1 MSYLVLGGTGTVGS
15 AVVRKLLG
23 RREEVRV
30 VTRSTEKGAALPP
43 GATAVVGDLQDPATF
58 AHMFDGA
65 ERIFLLN
72 GVVPTELQ
80 EGLAAVN
87 EARRVRASRVV
98 YLSVHNADKA
108 PHIPHFASKVGIE
121 RALAASGVPFTILR
135 PNNFYQNDYWYRD
148 AVLQYG
154 VYPQPLGRAGTSR
167 VDVRDI
173 ADAAVN
179 ALTGSGHE
187 GKTYALVGPDAWTG
201 ENTAAAYAAALGRA
215 VRYAGDDLD
224 EWSRQALQMLPA
236 WMVYDFRLMYAY
248 FQAHGLRA
256 TPRDLE
262 ETRAIVGGAP
272 RGFGDFVKET
282 VAQWT
287 AG

>member
-15 AVVRKLLG
+15 AVVRTLLG
-23 RREEVRV
+23 RRAEVRV
-30 VTRSTEKGAALPP
+30 VTRSAEKAASLPA
-43 GATAVVGDLQDPATF
+43 GATAVLGDLQDPATF
-58 AHMFDGA
+58 PRVFDGA

-98 YLSVHNADKA
+98 YLSVHNTDQA
-108 PHIPHFASKVGIE
+108 PHVPHLASKVAIE

-135 PNNFYQNDYWYRD
+135 PNNFYQNDYWFRE
-148 AVLQYG
+148 AILQYG
-154 VYPQPLGRAGTSR
+154 VYPQPLGRAGVSR

-179 ALTGSGHE
+179 ALTGTGHE
-187 GKTYALVGPDAWTG
+187 GKTYALAGPDSWTG
-201 ENTAAAYAAALGRA
+201 EGTAAAYADALGRV
-215 VRYAGDDLD
+215 VRYAGDDLV

-236 WMVYDFRLMYAY
+236 WMVYDFQLMYAH

-262 ETRAIVGGAP
+262 ETRTIVGRAP
-272 RGFGDFVKET
+272 RGFGEFVRET

>member
-1 MSYLVLGGTGTVGS
+1 MSILVLGGTGTVGS
-15 AVVRKLLG
+15 AVVRKLLA
-23 RREEVRV
+23 RKEEVRI
-30 VTRSTEKGAALPP
+30 VTRSAEKAGSLPP
-43 GATAVVGDLQDPATF
+43 GATAVIGDLQDPATF
-58 AHMFDGA
+58 PRVFDGA

-72 GVVPTELQ
+72 GVVSTELQ

-98 YLSVHNADKA
+98 YLSVHNVEEA
-108 PHIPHFASKVGIE
+108 PHVPHFASKVAIE
-121 RALAASGVPFTILR
+121 RALSASGVPFTTLR

-148 AVLQYG
+148 AVMHHG
-154 VYPQPLGRAGTSR
+154 VYPQPLGGVGTSR

-187 GKTYALVGPDAWTG
+187 GKTYALVGPESWTG
-201 ENTAAAYAAALGRA
+201 EGTAAAYAEAVGRA
-215 VRYAGDDLD
+215 VRYAGDDLV
-224 EWSRQALQMLPA
+224 EWSRQSLQMLPA
-236 WMVYDFRLMYAY
+236 WMVYDFRLMYAH
-248 FQAHGLRA
+248 FQAKGLRA
-256 TPRDLE
+256 TPRHLE

-272 RGFGDFVKET
+272 RGFRDFVRET

-287 AG
+287 T